1 MMPVLLSKLLV
12 RLIVVRKEDGLLVMN
27 LAVFRH
33 VA

>member
-12 RLIVVRKEDGLLVMN
+12 YLIVVRKEEDLLVMN
-27 LAVFRH
+27 LAVFQH

>member
-12 RLIVVRKEDGLLVMN
+12 LLIVVRKEEDLLVMN
-27 LAVFRH
+27 LGVFQH